1 MYFGLNWTQAKQN
14 KEQERDGEWSRRVP
28 FPCNGKMA
36 FHPLQ
41 LYFCPFLL
49 AQTTISGPIGRWR
62 SKRVKNGNF
71 EFGFRKAREKKTEI
85 RLWFVFG
92 HRHTLGEFPSV
103 RRRRCDLPSLSCFP
117 RKCRHF
123 HRNYENFWDLGV
135 EFIEIEWSFLVA
147 VFCCIAFAI
156 EKIAS
161 TNANCCAKRSNSEFR
176 NRVTCVSSYKWI
188 E

>member
-71 EFGFRKAREKKTEI
+71 EFGFRKAREKKNRNSFVVRIWSPTHIGWVSFSASSPLWSTESVM
-85 RLWFVFG
+85 FPKKMS
-92 HRHTLGEFPSV
+92 TFPSQLRELLRFGCGIYWNWV
-103 RRRRCDLPSLSCFP
+103 IVPRR
-117 RKCRHF
+117 
-123 HRNYENFWDLGV
+123 
-135 EFIEIEWSFLVA
+135 SFLLH
-147 VFCCIAFAI
+147 CICDW
-156 EKIAS
+156 E
-161 TNANCCAKRSNSEFR
+161 NCVN
-176 NRVTCVSSYKWI
+176 
-188 E
+188 